1 MTFVRRNIGYIILAL
16 AVSAL
21 MLAVAI
27 LLPNSTLLTL
37 LWASEG
43 VSVLGKLSVT
53 LSLLGSLVTNFSLL
67 SALTTV
73 TISILIGINIALMF
87 YLYRRQKYFLTRG
100 SVATTSVGALFGM
113 FSVGCAACG
122 SIILTS
128 FLGVVGGIGAL
139 TYLPLRGQEIGILG
153 VLILGY
159 TTFLLVRTI
168 TKPLTCDIL

>member
-16 AVSAL
+16 TVSTFVL
-21 MLAVAI
+21 MVAI

-37 LWASEG
+37 LWTSDS
-43 VSVLGKLSVT
+43 VSILGKLSVT
-53 LSLLGSLVTNFSLL
+53 LSLLGSLTTNFSAL

-73 TISILIGINIALMF
+73 TISILVGVNISSMT
-87 YLYRRQKYFLTRG
+87 YLYQRQKHLLSSG
-100 SVATTSVGALFGM
+100 SVTTTSVGALFGM

-128 FLGVVGGIGAL
+128 FLGIVGGIGAL
-139 TYLPLRGQEIGILG
+139 TFLPFRGQEIGILG

-168 TKPLTCDIL
+168 TKPLTCDTL